1 MAAWICWKY
10 SLLKVDSWVLSCN
23 IFPSEVKNDT
33 DVMFSFCE
41 LQPETVSLLLWS
53 CRFTHKL
60 WKDMK
65 TFIVQNFSLF
75 FKDVIFSFYLH
86 DKDNDSYL
94 TYEFRFCYCKIL
106 HPQSKFNK
114 TKHLFRAA
122 RISRLI
128 KQNGEL
134 FWLLFSY
141 FMKKWQNTGSS
152 LSDVNIFS
160 IFFHC
165 YNSKLVNFEDHLI
178 SEKAAQ
184 Q

>member
-75 FKDVIFSFYLH
+75 FKDIIFSFYLH

-94 TYEFRFCYCKIL
+94 TYEFRFYYCKIL

-114 TKHLFRAA
+114 TKHPFRAA

-134 FWLLFSY
+134 FWLLFIVILWKNDKI
-141 FMKKWQNTGSS
+141 MVLVCQMW
-152 LSDVNIFS
+152 IFS
-160 IFFHC
+160 VYFFTAII
-165 YNSKLVNFEDHLI
+165 VNLLTLRI
-178 SEKAAQ
+178 I
-184 Q
+184 